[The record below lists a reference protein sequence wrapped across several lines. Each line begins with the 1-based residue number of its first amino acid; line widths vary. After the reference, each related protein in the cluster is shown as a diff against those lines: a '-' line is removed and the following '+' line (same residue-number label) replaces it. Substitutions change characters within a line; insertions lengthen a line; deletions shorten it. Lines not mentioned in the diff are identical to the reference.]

1 MIPVD
6 IFIRKLWTTVV
17 NKFEEEKNGKKMNH
31 THKSLVMSY
40 GSYTKDFNR
49 VGVWG
54 VKLEFYENGRF
65 IKSTF

>member
-1 MIPVD
+1 
-6 IFIRKLWTTVV
+6 
-17 NKFEEEKNGKKMNH
+17 MNH

-65 IKSTF
+65 INWKPYEN

>member
-17 NKFEEEKNGKKMNH
+17 NKFEEEKNGGGGNASH
-31 THKSLVMSY
+31 ALVMSY
-40 GSYTKDFNR
+40 GSYIKDLNR
-49 VGVWG
+49 VGMWG

>member
-17 NKFEEEKNGKKMNH
+17 NKFEEKKNGKKMNH

-40 GSYTKDFNR
+40 GSYIKDLKR
-49 VGVWG
+49 VEMWG
-54 VKLEFYENGRF
+54 VKLEFYENGSF

>member
-1 MIPVD
+1 MISVD
-6 IFIRKLWTTVV
+6 IFIRNLWTTIV
-17 NKFEEEKNGKKMNH
+17 NKFEEKKWGEKMNH

-40 GSYTKDFNR
+40 GSYIKDLKR

>member
-1 MIPVD
+1 
-6 IFIRKLWTTVV
+6 
-17 NKFEEEKNGKKMNH
+17 MNH
-31 THKSLVMSY
+31 THKSLVMFY